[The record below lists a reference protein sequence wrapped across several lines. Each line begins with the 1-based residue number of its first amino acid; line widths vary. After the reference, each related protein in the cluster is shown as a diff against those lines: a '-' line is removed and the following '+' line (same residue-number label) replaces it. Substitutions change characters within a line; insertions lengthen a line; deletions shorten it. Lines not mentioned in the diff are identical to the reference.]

1 MLALYIGADR
11 QVGLKDIPPPEPGP
25 GEALIRVNLAGI
37 CGTDLQILQGY
48 HDFQGVM
55 GHEFVGV
62 VAGPQGSPWQGR
74 RVVGEINVACG
85 QCDLC
90 RRKMSRHCRKR
101 QVIGIKDR
109 DGAFA
114 PYLTLPL
121 ANLVAVAPRVEDEA
135 AVFTEPLAAAM
146 VVMEKVRPPYNY
158 PLLVVGDGRL
168 GLLISWSLALSGAEV
183 HLVGHH
189 QEHLALSQP
198 YGVTTFLEKDLP
210 RGDYEVVVE
219 ASGAAAGL
227 DLALS
232 RVRPRGTVIVKSTY
246 AAPYALDTMRL
257 VVPEVHLVGSRCG
270 PLGPAMRLLA
280 RGLINH
286 RALIDRFFP
295 LSQGTAALDWAR
307 RPGVLK
313 VLLDCRD
320 GSS

>member
-1 MLALYIGADR
+1 
-11 QVGLKDIPPPEPGP
+11 
-25 GEALIRVNLAGI
+25 LIRVRLAGI
-37 CGTDLQILQGY
+37 CGTDLQILRGY

-62 VAGPQGSPWQGR
+62 VAGPRDSAWLGK
-74 RVVGEINVACG
+74 RVVGEINVSCG
-85 QCDLC
+85 VCDLC
-90 RRKMSRHCRKR
+90 GRGLPRHCRTR

-114 PYLTLPL
+114 PYLTLPE
-121 ANLVAVAPRVEDEA
+121 ANLLAVPLQVEDEA
-135 AVFTEPLAAAM
+135 AVFTEPLAAALA
-146 VVMEKVRPPYNY
+146 VVETVRLPLDS

-168 GLLISWSLALSGAEV
+168 GLLISWALALSEADV

-189 QEHLALSQP
+189 AGHLSLAQP

-210 RGDYEVVVE
+210 AGDYAVVVE

-227 DLALS
+227 DLALA
-232 RVRPRGTVIVKSTY
+232 RVRPRGTVIMKSTY
-246 AAPYALDTMRL
+246 VDRYPLDCAGL
-257 VVPEVHLVGSRCG
+257 VVPEVRLVGSRCG

-286 RALIDRFFP
+286 RALIDRRFP
-295 LSQGTAALDWAR
+295 LSQGVEAFEWAQ

-313 VLLDCRD
+313 VLLDCGE
-320 GSS
+320 GS